1 MEGEKKGEQE
11 QLVHVY
17 IKLYQR
23 LSIHAHSLPSGPDS
37 APSMSHCERS
47 AVWLRSVDSVTYE
60 CYISESFPPP
70 LHLHNSLSL
79 LSFSLSTSIASSGLY
94 KPPISTASETLAL
107 TWLPGGKAS
116 PGRDASDHKVPTLI
130 CQAAHFKILYFTS
143 GVKKKKTATKK
154 KGRGWCLFLLPL
166 MAINDH

>member
-1 MEGEKKGEQE
+1 MCT
-11 QLVHVY
+11 LNSISVC
-17 IKLYQR
+17 LYMPIHFHQGQTQR
-23 LSIHAHSLPSGPDS
+23 LQWATVSARLCDCALLTQWHMSAISVSHSLLLS
-37 APSMSHCERS
+37 
-47 AVWLRSVDSVTYE
+47 
-60 CYISESFPPP
+60 ISTT
-70 LHLHNSLSL
+70 LS

-116 PGRDASDHKVPTLI
+116 PGRDASDQSSDSDLPSCTFQNTLF
-130 CQAAHFKILYFTS
+130 HLGS
-143 GVKKKKTATKK
+143 KKKQQPKKKK

>member
-1 MEGEKKGEQE
+1 MEGKKRGNRSS
-11 QLVHVY
+11 LCMCTLNSISVC
-17 IKLYQR
+17 LYMAIHFHQGQTQR
-23 LSIHAHSLPSGPDS
+23 LQWATDCALLTQWHMSAISVSHSLLLS
-37 APSMSHCERS
+37 
-47 AVWLRSVDSVTYE
+47 
-60 CYISESFPPP
+60 ISTT
-70 LHLHNSLSL
+70 LSL

-116 PGRDASDHKVPTLI
+116 PGRDASDHKGPTPI

-143 GVKKKKTATKK
+143 GVKKNSNKKKK